1 MAHGKRLNDT
11 RCHSGS
17 VLEIVGAKSSVAYT
31 AQDNGRF
38 KRVLDPCIVC
48 DVGLHKVVN
57 AHFVLDTIGIE
68 LVLI

>member
-1 MAHGKRLNDT
+1 M
-11 RCHSGS
+11 
-17 VLEIVGAKSSVAYT
+17 LEIVGAKSSVAYT